1 MITPGRAH
9 LVKLDV
15 KRVPRRPDMRHP
27 VRMGPAHTPAPDT
40 STWPTQTQAAVQL
53 GTNER
58 TIRRWIEAGRL
69 KTALRPAVGRKPL
82 VIVDPADVAR
92 VRIERQ
98 PAVQIEPSRTG
109 IDPGLIDPAPG
120 PDTRQVVRAVDY
132 NQRDPITGADASVV
146 TALLK
151 AMFAAASAAVPK
163 PWLTTAEAVEYS
175 GLPKAWLLEQARKG
189 KIRAVNVG
197 SGSRERWRF
206 NREALI
212 K

>member
-1 MITPGRAH
+1 MITPGRAAH
-9 LVKLDV
+9 AT
-15 KRVPRRPDMRHP
+15 RVPRRPDMRHP
-27 VRMGPAHTPAPDT
+27 VRMAPAHTPAPDT
-40 STWPTQTQAAVQL
+40 STWPTQTEAAVQL
-53 GTNER
+53 ATNER

-92 VRIERQ
+92 VRSERQ
-98 PAVQIEPSRTG
+98 PAVVVDTDIERLG
-109 IDPGLIDPAPG
+109 IARPG
-120 PDTRQVVRAVDY
+120 PLGAVGDPDTPQPVRALAY
-132 NQRDPITGADASVV
+132 NQRDPITGADASVAA
-146 TALLK
+146 ALLK

-189 KIRAVNVG
+189 NIPAINVG

-206 NREALI
+206 NREALCR
-212 K
+212 